1 MHNLFKLYKFVRI
14 VCLLKQNSYYI
25 SMYVQTLTI
34 GSIYFLGGKVSSS
47 LLNMSKTE
55 ESASIGSNIFLH
67 AAAK

>member
-1 MHNLFKLYKFVRI
+1 
-14 VCLLKQNSYYI
+14 
-25 SMYVQTLTI
+25 MYVQTLTI